1 MTTADDDL
9 DGFDGVAKLFPL
21 PNLVLFP
28 GIDQCLH
35 VFEYRYRQ
43 MTADALAGDG
53 RIALVLLSPDWE
65 EQYDGRPSI
74 QSVACLGR
82 IVESEKLEDGRY
94 HLRLRGVARVR
105 IAAELDAPE
114 KMYRLARCA
123 VLDDIPPADLT
134 EATAG
139 RAQLRAAV
147 LSRFAANGPAHE
159 QLCGL
164 FDSESPLGH
173 VCDQLAYG
181 LPLPCELK
189 QHLLAE
195 PSVGVRAEILTHA
208 LRPQPRRD
216 RPFPPAFSN
225 N

>member
-9 DGFDGVAKLFPL
+9 DGFDGVARLFPL

-82 IVESEKLEDGRY
+82 IVESEKLDDGRY
-94 HLRLRGVARVR
+94 HLRLRGVARIR
-105 IAAELDAPE
+105 IASELDAPE
-114 KMYRLARCA
+114 KMYRVARCE
-123 VLDDIPPADLT
+123 VLSDIPPADLAKAT
-134 EATAG
+134 EG
-139 RAQLRAAV
+139 RNQLRSAV
-147 LSRFAANGPAHE
+147 LSRFDAGGPAHK
-159 QLCGL
+159 QLVGL
-164 FDSESPLGH
+164 FDSDVPLGP

-189 QHLLAE
+189 QQLLAE
-195 PSVGVRAEILTHA
+195 PTACVRAEILTHA
-208 LRPQPRRD
+208 LRPRPRRD
-216 RPFPPAFSN
+216 RPFPPEFSN